1 MLLHSSQPYTGIFY
15 LTFWNFIPLISI
27 NCSSGTFC
35 SLWEIKSNCWVSYQ
49 CLYGITL
56 SCLKS
61 CSPSFLGPHLF
72 ELFAIAINQLTAFVP
87 LVVWTYFYVLYVIL
101 TMDLLLYSLEVPS
114 GQEVKGGAPSSRSEV
129 GLSVSPPDISSLE
142 DKIDQ
147 LKANISMIKK
157 FMVR

>member
-15 LTFWNFIPLISI
+15 LTFWKFIPLISI
-27 NCSSGTFC
+27 NCSSGTFVHFER
-35 SLWEIKSNCWVSYQ
+35 SKVAVGSHTS
-49 CLYGITL
+49 LYGITL

-61 CSPSFLGPHLF
+61 CSPSILGPHLF

-101 TMDLLLYSLEVPS
+101 TMDLPLFSLEVPS

>member
-15 LTFWNFIPLISI
+15 LTFWKFIPLISI
-27 NCSSGTFC
+27 NQSKVAVGSHT
-35 SLWEIKSNCWVSYQ
+35 S
-49 CLYGITL
+49 LYGITL

-61 CSPSFLGPHLF
+61 CSPSILGPHLF

-101 TMDLLLYSLEVPS
+101 TMDLLLFPLEVPS